1 MKFNYIE
8 LYKIIH
14 AGTRPY
20 KIKDNKYMKMQLIEM
35 EKKIVT

>member
-1 MKFNYIE
+1 MKFNYVE

-20 KIKDNKYMKMQLIEM
+20 KIKDNKYVKMQLID
-35 EKKIVT
+35 